1 MIRIVDGTNR
11 NSQPALMDQ
20 MFRLRKRTFHD
31 RLKWDVTVVGEHE
44 VDEFDTL
51 NPLYVLSM
59 DEESQT
65 VIGSLR
71 LLPTTGPNMLAD
83 VFSDLL
89 PDGQK
94 IRNPT
99 IWESSRYCVDTQLAE
114 KWGTHGVHRASAEL
128 LLALCEIGMEVGL
141 TFIVTVID
149 LRMERILR
157 RLNCAG
163 ERIGEPR
170 KYGEV
175 TALAGL
181 WETSEETLQELRL
194 SSGITDSVMHPSA
207 IELLKTAA

>member
-1 MIRIVDGTNR
+1 MIRIVNGNR
-11 NSQPALMDQ
+11 RNDQPRLMDQ
-20 MFRLRKRTFHD
+20 MFRLRKKTFHD
-31 RLKWDVTVVGEHE
+31 RLKWDVSTIGEYE
-44 VDEFDTL
+44 VDDFDAM

-59 DEESQT
+59 HEETNT

-83 VFSDLL
+83 VFHELL
-89 PDGQK
+89 PAGQK

-114 KWGTHGVHRASAEL
+114 KWGAHGVHRASAEL
-128 LLALCEIGMEVGL
+128 LLALCEIGMDVGL

-163 ERIGEPR
+163 ERIGEPHN
-170 KYGEV
+170 YGQV
-175 TALAGL
+175 TAIAGL
-181 WETSEETLQELRL
+181 WETSEETLTELRA
-194 SSGITDSVMHPSA
+194 SSGITDSVLHSSA
-207 IELLKTAA
+207 RDMLRTAA